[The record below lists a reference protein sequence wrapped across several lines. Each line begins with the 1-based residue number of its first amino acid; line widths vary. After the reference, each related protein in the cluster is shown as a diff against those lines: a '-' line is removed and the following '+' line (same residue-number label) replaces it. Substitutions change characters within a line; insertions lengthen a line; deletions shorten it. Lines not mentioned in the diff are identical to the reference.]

1 MTDALRPKQALLI
14 FKLLFLGCEEPYVLS
29 KMKPQLLGN
38 AAERQELLD
47 RGLLRRETRPEEASS
62 QEVASRKKTPEKKP
76 KPVDV
81 LVPTDKAW
89 DWLAGHIGHA
99 LPVVPSNQAHI
110 SKLYGKLFP
119 TVLQRLACLVAR
131 ERIGLAEFVMPEL
144 TLRDEGLSDSLEDE
158 IYSACRG
165 LSDDPLHACVRV
177 GAVQD
182 VIKRHSWQEVNEAL
196 TGLALRGKLLLH
208 PCNTPT
214 NLTRKERERAAV
226 FCGVPCHTVT
236 MELER

>member
-47 RGLLRRETRPEEASS
+47 KGLLRRETRPGEAFS
-62 QEVASRKKTPEKKP
+62 QEVASPKKTPEKKP
-76 KPVDV
+76 KPIEV

-89 DWLAGHIGHA
+89 DWLAKHIGHA
-99 LPVVPSNQAHI
+99 LPDVPSNQAHI

-119 TVLQRLACLVAR
+119 AMLQRLGCLVAC
-131 ERIGLAEFVMPEL
+131 ERISLAEFVVPEL
-144 TLRDEGLSDSLEDE
+144 ALRSEGLSDSLEDG
-158 IYSACRG
+158 IVSACRS
-165 LSDDPLHACVRV
+165 LSNDPLHACVRV

-182 VIKRHSWQEVNEAL
+182 VVKQHSWQEVNEAL
-196 TGLALRGKLLLH
+196 ISLARRGKLLLH

-226 FCGVPCHTVT
+226 FCGVPCHTIT